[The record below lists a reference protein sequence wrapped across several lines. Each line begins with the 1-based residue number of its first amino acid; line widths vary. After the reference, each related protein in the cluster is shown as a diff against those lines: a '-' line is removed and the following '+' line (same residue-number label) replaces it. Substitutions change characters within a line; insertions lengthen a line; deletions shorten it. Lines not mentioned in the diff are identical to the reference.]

1 MNRPQIHFLSI
12 ILLFLCEL
20 LFAQQQKL
28 SDFYLIQ
35 RQYESLPE
43 NDAAALPLVGKL
55 IRKAKLENNHTQLFL
70 GYKDARYYSAD
81 PQVKLKYADSA
92 IYVAKAIKNDS
103 LLSSAYL
110 SKGVVYYFYLKKY
123 KLALNEYLKAF
134 ERNKSNKDPY
144 YRNKLNYHIG
154 VVKSYI
160 GYYKEALNNFEE
172 GRVFF
177 EGEIKKYQH
186 PNLMYGN
193 QRGYLNTI
201 HQMIVC
207 HRKLDDNKRA
217 DSLIAVGLAGS
228 SKNTDYK
235 QEHSYFLKEEGIRE
249 FRSKHYGNAIKML
262 NNSLSELIQVNDFAW
277 LTVSYSYLGRAKW
290 EQGNTAEAIK
300 DFEKIDSIF
309 VKHNFVL
316 PEVRHIYVD
325 LINYYA
331 DNKDS
336 AKSLYY
342 TRQLLKVDKILEE
355 DFVYLSSK
363 IHHEYDA
370 DKLLQEKDKLQRIS
384 WIRGTVYVI
393 LLFIFS
399 FGAFYLLLRLRS
411 RKTVIG
417 RNSIFGI
424 NLAGGT
430 LQMEGEGAFRMRTYR
445 KTDIGNGIVEDVL
458 QKLSEFEANHE
469 YLNEHIKLKS
479 LAKSFGVNHNYLSE
493 IIQAHRGANFHLYLC
508 ELRISYITKKLDT
521 DKEYHKYSSDTL
533 AKMCGISSRTN
544 FSKVF
549 LQINGINFTQ
559 YLTKVKSE
567 MGTTSISLNK

>member
-1 MNRPQIHFLSI
+1 M
-12 ILLFLCEL
+12 CEL

-35 RQYESLPE
+35 RQYENLPE
-43 NDAAALPLVGKL
+43 NDVAALPLVGKL
-55 IRKAKLENNHTQLFL
+55 ICKAKLENNQKQLFL
-70 GYKDARYYSAD
+70 GYKDARYYSAE

-103 LLSSAYL
+103 LLSSAYM

-134 ERNKSNKDPY
+134 EKNKSNKDPY

-160 GYYKEALNNFEE
+160 GYYREALNNFEE
-172 GRVFF
+172 GRAFF

-201 HQMIVC
+201 HQMAVC
-207 HRKLDDNKRA
+207 YRKLDDYKRA

-228 SKNTDYK
+228 SKNGDYR
-235 QEHSYFLKEEGIRE
+235 QEQSYFLTEEGIRE
-249 FRSKHYGNAIKML
+249 FRNKHYSSAVKML

-290 EQGNTAEAIK
+290 EQGNTGEAIR

-331 DNKDS
+331 DKKDNT
-336 AKSLYY
+336 KSLYY
-342 TRQLLKVDKILEE
+342 SRQLLKVDKILEE

-363 IHHEYDA
+363 IHQEYDA

-384 WIRGTVYVI
+384 WIRGTVYMI
-393 LLFIFS
+393 ILFIFS

-411 RKTVIG
+411 RKTVTG
-417 RNSIFGI
+417 RNSILGI

-430 LQMEGEGAFRMRTYR
+430 LNMEGEGAFRIRTYR

-458 QKLSEFEANHE
+458 KKLSEFEANHE

-479 LAKSFGVNHNYLSE
+479 MAKSFGVNHNYLSE
-493 IIQAHRGANFHLYLC
+493 IIQAHRGTNFHLYLC
-508 ELRISYITKKLDT
+508 ELRISYITEKLDT
-521 DKEYHKYSSDTL
+521 DREYHKYTSETL

-549 LQINGINFTQ
+549 LQINGMNFTQ
-559 YLTKVKSE
+559 YLHKVKSE
-567 MGTTSISLNK
+567 MGGASISINE

>member
-1 MNRPQIHFLSI
+1 MKRLQIHFLSS

-20 LFAQQQKL
+20 LFAQQEKL

-43 NDAAALPLVGKL
+43 NDEVALPLVGKL
-55 IRKAKLENNHTQLFL
+55 IRKAKLENNYMQLFL
-70 GYKDARYYSAD
+70 GYKDARYYSAE
-81 PQVKLKYADSA
+81 PQDKLKYADSA

-134 ERNKSNKDPY
+134 EKNKSNKDAY
-144 YRNKLNYHIG
+144 YRNKLIYHMG

-160 GYYKEALNNFEE
+160 GYYREALNDFEE
-172 GRVFF
+172 GRAFF

-201 HQMIVC
+201 HQMVIC
-207 HRKLDDNKRA
+207 YRKLDNYKKA

-228 SKNTDYK
+228 SKNADYK
-235 QEHSYFLKEEGIRE
+235 QEQSYFLKEGGISE
-249 FRSKHYGNAIKML
+249 FRNKHYSSAVKML
-262 NNSLSELIQVNDFAW
+262 NSSLSELIQVNDFAW
-277 LTVSYSYLGRAKW
+277 LTVAYSYLGRAKW
-290 EQGNTAEAIK
+290 EEGNTGEAIR

-309 VKHNFVL
+309 IKHNFVL
-316 PEVRHIYVD
+316 PEVRHMYVD

-331 DNKDS
+331 DQKDTT
-336 AKSLYY
+336 KSLYY
-342 TRQLLKVDKILEE
+342 TRQLIKVDKILEE

-363 IHHEYDA
+363 IHHEYDV
-370 DKLLQEKDKLQRIS
+370 DKLLEEKNMS
-384 WIRGTVYVI
+384 WIRGTVYI
-393 LLFIFS
+393 IILFIFS

-411 RKTVIG
+411 RKAVMG
-417 RNSIFGI
+417 RNSILGI
-424 NLAGGT
+424 KLAGGT
-430 LQMEGEGAFRMRTYR
+430 LNMPEEGMFRMRAYR
-445 KTDIGNGIVEDVL
+445 KTDIGNAIVENVL
-458 QKLSEFEANHE
+458 HKLSEFEANRE
-469 YLNEHIKLKS
+469 YLIENVKLKS
-479 LAKSFGVNHNYLSE
+479 MAKSFGVNHNYLSE
-493 IIQAHRGANFHLYLC
+493 IIQAHKGVNFHLYLC
-508 ELRISYITKKLDT
+508 ELRIKYITEKLDT
-521 DKEYHKYSSDTL
+521 DPEYHKYSSDTL

-549 LQINGINFTQ
+549 MQVNGINFSQ
-559 YLTKVKSE
+559 YLNKVKSDID
-567 MGTTSISLNK
+567 SAPISLNE

>member
-20 LFAQQQKL
+20 LFAQQEKL

-35 RQYESLPE
+35 RQYENLPE

-55 IRKAKLENNHTQLFL
+55 IRKAKLENNNTQLFL
-70 GYKDARYYSAD
+70 GYKDARYYSVD

-134 ERNKSNKDPY
+134 EKNKSNKDPY
-144 YRNKLNYHIG
+144 YRNKLNYHMG

-160 GYYKEALNNFEE
+160 GYYREALNDFEE
-172 GRVFF
+172 GRAFF

-201 HQMIVC
+201 HQMVVC
-207 HRKLDDNKRA
+207 YRKLDDYKKA
-217 DSLIAVGLAGS
+217 DSLIGVGLAGS
-228 SKNTDYK
+228 SKNADYK

-249 FRSKHYGNAIKML
+249 FRNKHYGNAVKML
-262 NNSLSELIQVNDFAW
+262 NSSLSELIKVNDFAW
-277 LTVSYSYLGRAKW
+277 LTVSYSYLGRANW
-290 EQGNTAEAIK
+290 EQGNTGEAVR

-309 VKHNFVL
+309 VKHNFIL

-325 LINYYA
+325 LIDYYA
-331 DNKDS
+331 DQKDTT
-336 AKSLYY
+336 KSLYY
-342 TRQLLKVDKILEE
+342 TKQLIKVDKILEE

-370 DKLLQEKDKLQRIS
+370 DKLLQEKDKLQRLS
-384 WIRGTVYVI
+384 WIRGTVYMIV
-393 LLFIFS
+393 LFIFS
-399 FGAFYLLLRLRS
+399 FGAFYLLLRVRS
-411 RKTVIG
+411 RRTVMG
-417 RNSIFGI
+417 RNSILGI

-430 LQMEGEGAFRMRTYR
+430 LNLPGEGVFRMRTYK
-445 KTDIGNGIVEDVL
+445 KTDIGNSIVEDVL
-458 QKLSEFEANHE
+458 NKLSDFEANHD
-469 YLNEHIKLKS
+469 YLMEHVKLKS
-479 LAKSFGVNHNYLSE
+479 MAKSFGVNHNYLSE
-493 IIQAHRGANFHLYLC
+493 IIQAHKGVNFHLYLC
-508 ELRISYITKKLDT
+508 ELRIKYITEKLDT
-521 DKEYHKYSSDTL
+521 DPEYHKFTSDAL
-533 AKMCGISSRTN
+533 AKKCGISSRTN

-549 LQINGINFTQ
+549 MQVTGMNFTQ
-559 YLTKVKSE
+559 YLNKVKSE
-567 MGTTSISLNK
+567 MDTAAISLNE